1 MEQRIKVYA
10 KAQNRKAL
18 GIVRAYATLHP
29 EVTLDS
35 LRQAFPNSLT
45 PDKGPK
51 ENFIDAADKGAY
63 ADFDGYFR
71 GDDEAVPLAGGRRAL
86 MVSMWTKT
94 SLANIVAK
102 AAEYGIV
109 VAEEAA
115 PVRADFTGKGFSLE
129 HMDGGPKPG
138 GKSKTSV
145 IVVIAIVAALA
156 VAAAVAFSLRG
167 KSADNSKEVESRDA
181 GLAEKDRLLQ
191 EQREELERQASQLR
205 EQEAQLKAKEEAM
218 AKLKNS
224 ITQALTGFGA
234 DELTV
239 EHREGKVHVLLEE
252 KLLFASGKYDVGQKG
267 ADAIRKIASVLGNVG
282 DDIDIAVEGHT
293 DNVPLRG
300 QIVEDNWDLS
310 AKRATSVMRILIAG
324 GVSPERLHAV
334 GRADTAPVADNATAE
349 GRARNRRTEIVL
361 SPKVGKILEAL

>member
-1 MEQRIKVYA
+1 MEQRIKVCA

-18 GIVRAYATLHP
+18 GIVRAYAILHP
-29 EVTLDS
+29 ATTLDG
-35 LRQAFPNSLT
+35 LRQAFPNSLN

-51 ENFIDAADKGAY
+51 ENFIDATDQGAY

-71 GDDEAVPLAGGRRAL
+71 GDDEAIPLAGGRRAL
-86 MVSMWTKT
+86 VVSMWTKT

-102 AAEYGIV
+102 AAEHGIV
-109 VAEEAA
+109 VAEEADKA
-115 PVRADFTGKGFSLE
+115 RADFSGKGFSLE
-129 HMDGGPKPG
+129 YLGGIKPGG
-138 GKSKTSV
+138 GKSKTAT
-145 IVVIAIVAALA
+145 IVAVAIVAALA
-156 VAAAVAFSLRG
+156 VAAAAAFYLRG
-167 KSADNSKEVESRDA
+167 APADNGKEVESRDA
-181 GLAEKDRLLQ
+181 GMTEKDRLLQ
-191 EQREELERQASQLR
+191 EQKEELERQASRLR
-205 EQEAQLKAKEEAM
+205 EQEAQLKAKEESM
-218 AKLKNS
+218 GKLKNS